1 MHILYSLRF
10 ILICQQAQGN
20 HELNKVNFFTQRP
33 LDLCFYTRNVFTI
46 SHYSDITFHHMLIL
60 VSKDIVESNLKC
72 VTQLV
77 ILLSG
82 KKIVYAVVFNHTR
95 YKRLF
100 CHFYFEFQIIQY

>member
-60 VSKDIVESNLKC
+60 VSKDIVASNLKC

-82 KKIVYAVVFNHTR
+82 KNCLCCCI
-95 YKRLF
+95 
-100 CHFYFEFQIIQY
+100 